1 VAILL
6 AMVLTVTG
14 CGSRNGATTVF
25 AASSLATVFPQ
36 ISDAARAPASFSFD
50 GSSGLVDQL
59 AGGAPADVLATADR
73 TTMDRALK
81 AGLVEAPRQFATNR
95 LAIVVTRGNPLHIA
109 DLTDLAGRKLVLCAP
124 EVPCGRAAAQVAA
137 DRSITLEPVSQELKV
152 ADVVGK
158 VASGE
163 ADAGL
168 AYTTDGSDRVTMVS
182 LPGAE
187 RHLTTLWIAKVT
199 DAPHPGGADAFIA
212 AVTGASGQALL
223 RQRGFGTG
231 G

>member
-1 VAILL
+1 
-6 AMVLTVTG
+6 MVLLLIVGLTVSG
-14 CGSRNGATTVF
+14 CRSGNGTTTVF

-36 ISDAARAPASFSFD
+36 ISDAARAPATFSFD

-73 TTMDRALK
+73 TTMDRAVK
-81 AGLVEAPRQFATNR
+81 AGLVSTPRQFATNR
-95 LAIVVTRGNPLHIA
+95 LAIVVARGNPLSIT
-109 DLTDLAGRKLVLCAP
+109 DLTDLTGRKLVVCAP
-124 EVPCGRAAAQVAA
+124 EVPCGRAAAQIAA
-137 DRSITLEPVSQELKV
+137 DRSIPLRPVSQELKV

-168 AYTTDGSDRVTMVS
+168 AYTTDGTDRVSVVP

-187 RHLTTLWIAKVT
+187 RHLTTLWIAVVT
-199 DAPHPGGADAFIA
+199 DSPHPAAADAFIS
-212 AVTGASGQALL
+212 AVVGTTGQTLL
-223 RQRGFGTG
+223 RQRGFGAG